1 MNDETELR
9 KHRCCF
15 TGHRP
20 EKLSISE
27 KELEN
32 LLQEEIR
39 NAIADGFTTFIS
51 GMARGAD
58 ILAAELV
65 LKERQTNPKL
75 RLICALPFQGFGDNW
90 SQKWRD
96 RRNAILHQADLIQ
109 SICSGFSYSSYQRRN
124 EWMVD
129 HSARMIAIYN
139 GSSGGTKNTIQYA
152 QQKGI
157 SVLIQNG

>member
-1 MNDETELR
+1 MSNETDLR
-9 KHRCCF
+9 QHRCCF

-27 KELEN
+27 KELED
-32 LLQEEIR
+32 LLREEIR

-58 ILAAELV
+58 IVAAELV
-65 LKERQTNPKL
+65 LKEQLINPGIH
-75 RLICALPFQGFGDNW
+75 LICALPFQGFGDNW
-90 SQKWRD
+90 SQEWRD
-96 RRNAILHQADLIQ
+96 RRNLVLQQANFIHTV
-109 SICSGFSYSSYQRRN
+109 CSGFSYSSYQRRN

-129 HSARMIAIYN
+129 HSARVIVICN

-152 QQKGI
+152 QQKGV
-157 SVLIQNG
+157 SVLIRNG